1 MILNALA
8 YCGKGINKIVMVTVM
23 VRVRVRVR
31 LSFSRIEILTQEEL
45 V

>member
-23 VRVRVRVR
+23 VRVR